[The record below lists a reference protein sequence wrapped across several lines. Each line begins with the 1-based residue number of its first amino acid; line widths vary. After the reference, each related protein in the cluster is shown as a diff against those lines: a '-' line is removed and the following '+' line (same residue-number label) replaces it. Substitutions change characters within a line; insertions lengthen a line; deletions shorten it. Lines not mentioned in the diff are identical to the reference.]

1 VELEHAREMIIE
13 LLIPQLAQCGKTAGD
28 LSGDTDLVQ
37 TGVVDSIAFIDLIV
51 ALERKTG
58 VEMDLFD
65 TDPSEFVTLDGL
77 ASQVLRY
84 ATP

>member
-28 LSGDTDLVQ
+28 LNGDTDLVQ

-84 ATP
+84 AAP

>member
-1 VELEHAREMIIE
+1 MQLEHAREMIIE
-13 LLIPQLAQCGKTAGD
+13 LLAPQLSQSGKTAGD
-28 LSGDTDLVQ
+28 LNGNTDLVQ
-37 TGVVDSIAFIDLIV
+37 TGVVDSLGFIDLIV

-77 ASQVLRY
+77 ANQVLRC